1 MFGSFNGLFWF
12 EVVGVLE
19 GSMLLWCVR
28 HYRLTAFSFEVFPT
42 LTSITSGDDDL
53 EEDFD
58 PGRDDTNAPPP
69 SGIGIL
75 DCVGIG
81 LRTVGSVGT
90 LKLSGEIIVPIFGLK
105 VFKSL
110 MTASFSFLASSEEN
124 PL

>member
-1 MFGSFNGLFWF
+1 MFEL
-12 EVVGVLE
+12 EIVGILE

-28 HYRLTAFSFEVFPT
+28 HYRLTVFYFVVFPT
-42 LTSITSGDDDL
+42 IVSMTSGEDDL

-58 PGRDDTNAPPP
+58 PGRDDTNTPPP